1 MGREGGKWSA
11 MEAWVGFLVFFVAWI
26 ALQSWILPRLGVPT

>member
-1 MGREGGKWSA
+1 MAVLDGWLTVA
-11 MEAWVGFLVFFVAWI
+11 IALLAWV